1 MSHPDDG
8 VAGRSF
14 PSADVVVV
22 THRGPSAT
30 TACLESI
37 ERHRTSSLGSLVVV
51 DNGTSQR
58 RDDTLSY
65 GSRDAALIHTPNN
78 GYGAAVNA
86 GVTALEDG
94 DTPSETVIALNDDV
108 VVTEGWIEA
117 LLAGF
122 TSPTVGAV
130 QPKMLLGDMSTI
142 DSLGVDLDRYG
153 AGRDIGHGE
162 PDRPHPAG
170 PIEIFTGGA
179 VAFRRV
185 FLHDLGGFDERFF
198 LYYEDVDLALRGA
211 EQGWTYRCQSN
222 AVVAHVKGASTSA
235 LGTELRRLQERNRLW
250 VAFRFGSPADVRR
263 ALWLSIR
270 RLRHQP
276 ARAHVTALAQGLR
289 AVPRVISARRRGRGA
304 M

>member
-1 MSHPDDG
+1 MSDPDDDE
-8 VAGRSF
+8 AGSSPRR
-14 PSADVVVV
+14 ADVVVV

-30 TACLESI
+30 AACLESI
-37 ERHRTSSLGSLVVV
+37 EQHRTSSLGSLVVV
-51 DNGTSQR
+51 DNGTEQ
-58 RDDTLSY
+58 DDDALSY
-65 GSRDAALIHTPNN
+65 GSPQAALIHTQNN

-86 GVTALEDG
+86 GVTALRGG
-94 DTPSETVIALNDDV
+94 DAPGEVVIALNDDV
-108 VVTEGWIEA
+108 VVTNGWIEA

-122 TSPTVGAV
+122 TSPAVGAV

-153 AGRDIGHGE
+153 AGHDIGHGE
-162 PDRPHPAG
+162 ADDRSRPAG
-170 PIEIFTGGA
+170 PIDIFTGGA
-179 VAFRRV
+179 VAFRRA

-211 EQGWTYRCQSN
+211 EQGWTYRCHTD
-222 AVVAHVKGASTSA
+222 AVVAHAKGASTSA

-250 VAFRFGSPADVRR
+250 VAIRFGSPSDIRS

-276 ARAHVTALAQGLR
+276 VGAHAAALAQGLR
-289 AVPRVISARRRGRGA
+289 AAPRLIRSRRRGRGA